1 MKAELIN
8 PFIESTLN
16 VLSTMAQTNAAAAA
30 PFVKSDKKT
39 WGVVSGIIGMAG
51 AALEGNLVISFDEK
65 CILDIVSK
73 MLMEQFTEI
82 NSDVI
87 DAVGEIT
94 NMITG
99 GTKKLLSEKGFQFEM
114 AIPVMIKGT
123 GIELT
128 QLGSTPVV
136 CIPFTTEAG
145 KFMIEANLSPKKK

>member
-16 VLSTMAQTNAAAAA
+16 VLSTMAQTQASAGA

-39 WGVVSGIIGMAG
+39 SGIVSGIVGMAG
-51 AALEGNLVISFDEK
+51 SNIEGNLVISFDEK
-65 CILDIVSK
+65 SILSIVSK

-82 NSDVI
+82 NNDVV

-94 NMITG
+94 NMIMG
-99 GTKKLLSEKGFQFEM
+99 GTKKLLSEKGHQFEM
-114 AIPVMIKGT
+114 AIPVMIKGV

-128 QLGSTPVV
+128 QLGSAPVICV
-136 CIPFTTEAG
+136 PFTTEVG
-145 KFMIEANLSPKKK
+145 KFVIEANLAPKK